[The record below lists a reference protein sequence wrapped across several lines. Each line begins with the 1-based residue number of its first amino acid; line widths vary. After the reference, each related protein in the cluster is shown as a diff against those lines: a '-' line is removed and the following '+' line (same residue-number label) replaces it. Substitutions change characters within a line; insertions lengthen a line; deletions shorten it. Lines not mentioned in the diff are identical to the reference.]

1 MDLRQWALNQ
11 TTPDTMLSDIAHSF
25 GVNITALRQLWSE
38 YHSIIADTDATADGC
53 GANFT
58 VEASVD

>member
-25 GVNITALRQLWSE
+25 GVNITALKQLWSE
-38 YHSIIADTDATADGC
+38 YLSIIADTGATADGC